1 MKLTAYA
8 IDGQPFEIRPAPF
21 ERPWMDATDQRYAYR
36 CLPLN
41 IANAHGWELLSPAGF
56 SAVWRGDAAL
66 DAITIIPDPGCT
78 APVVSHFGYGVMT
91 FHVPC
96 IFRTEAGYDLMV
108 QGPINRRKDGL
119 SPLSGIVEVDW
130 APFTFTM
137 NWAFTRPGAAV
148 RFEKG
153 DPFCH
158 VFPVRRGELESVK
171 PELRLL
177 SENPELQAQYA
188 EWTAGRLKFNADLK
202 VPGSDAASAKWQKNY
217 HRGVDVAGR
226 PASIEDHRTRL
237 RLKPFVRPA
246 E

>member
-108 QGPINRRKDGL
+108 QGPINRRKDGSHYTEEMQIAPIR
-119 SPLSGIVEVDW
+119 SPIERRFRDPKPRQFQIPPHPQSGEQ
-130 APFTFTM
+130 
-137 NWAFTRPGAAV
+137 
-148 RFEKG
+148 
-153 DPFCH
+153 
-158 VFPVRRGELESVK
+158 
-171 PELRLL
+171 ELRLL
-177 SENPELQAQYA
+177 QPDGGGEERSE
-188 EWTAGRLKFNADLK
+188 GRLPTAFFHEGAAGK
-202 VPGSDAASAKWQKNY
+202 SASA
-217 HRGVDVAGR
+217 
-226 PASIEDHRTRL
+226 
-237 RLKPFVRPA
+237 
-246 E
+246 